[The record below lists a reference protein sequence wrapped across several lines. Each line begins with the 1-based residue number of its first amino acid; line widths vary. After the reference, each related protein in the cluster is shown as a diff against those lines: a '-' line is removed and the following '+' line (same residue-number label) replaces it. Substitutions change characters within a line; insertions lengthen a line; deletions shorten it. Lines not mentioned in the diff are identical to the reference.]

1 MKGTVIDFN
10 QFDHTGLISGEDGNR
25 YPLTIY
31 EWKGEQGPKIGLTVD
46 FFVQDGQATAIYP
59 LPSSKSSKKIVAA
72 LLAFFFGSL
81 GVHKFYLGYIKQ
93 GLIMLFAFLLG
104 FLLLGI
110 PSAIIGIIAF
120 VEFLIYV
127 TRSDEEFEQIYILSR
142 KPWF

>member
-1 MKGTVIDFN
+1 M
-10 QFDHTGLISGEDGNR
+10 
-25 YPLTIY
+25 
-31 EWKGEQGPKIGLTVD
+31 
-46 FFVQDGQATAIYP
+46 YP

-127 TRSDEEFEQIYILSR
+127 TRSDEEFEQTYILSR

>member
-1 MKGTVIDFN
+1 M
-10 QFDHTGLISGEDGNR
+10 
-25 YPLTIY
+25 
-31 EWKGEQGPKIGLTVD
+31 
-46 FFVQDGQATAIYP
+46 
-59 LPSSKSSKKIVAA
+59 AA

-127 TRSDEEFEQIYILSR
+127 TRSDEEFEQTYILSR